1 MNINILSQDKTTLV
15 NYRNVVEISIRSKYK
30 DFDTKELQ
38 WEIVAYYSAV
48 SSHNVLNT
56 VLGKYENEVKCL
68 KEFEVLMDKIKR
80 GVGFIYM
87 I

>member
-30 DFDTKELQ
+30 DFDAKELQ

-80 GVGFIYM
+80 NVGFIY
-87 I
+87 IV